1 MTPRVFGEGVFLGRR
16 FVVAPL
22 SAQGGFRSFFAIKTS
37 RFVDP
42 SSQGKIIRFLP
53 PVSSFLSLSRLGTL
67 NGTRTSG

>member
-42 SSQGKIIRFLP
+42 SKAKLLDFSLLFLL
-53 PVSSFLSLSRLGTL
+53 FFRSLG
-67 NGTRTSG
+67 

>member
-42 SSQGKIIRFLP
+42 SPHKAKLLDFSLLFLL
-53 PVSSFLSLSRLGTL
+53 FFRSLG
-67 NGTRTSG
+67 